1 VNDCSRS
8 ARYLAGV
15 TEATPDEM
23 TIDELARRAGTLTS
37 TVRMYQA
44 RALLQKP
51 ARSGRNAH
59 YGPHHLER
67 LRLIERLQGQGFSLA
82 GIKQLLDAW
91 EAGGSLPD
99 ALGLRAE
106 EQPLVVT
113 PGELAARLP
122 GIELDP
128 ETMRRALAAGL
139 VEVLDDGRLRVP
151 DRRFLTVGPALA
163 EMGVSVDRILDE
175 WIALRELT
183 DTIAARFAA
192 VAEDELLPT
201 VAGKGDAAADAAR
214 DALTQLVPL
223 AHTVVDAAL
232 AASLRDLLARLTA
245 DQPPAGSRSQV
256 QPER

>member
-1 VNDCSRS
+1 MMLVNTRRVNTCNDDVSRCSPS

-15 TEATPDEM
+15 NEAIPGEM
-23 TIDELARRAGTLTS
+23 TIDELARRAATLTS

-44 RALLQKP
+44 RSLLPK
-51 ARSGRNAH
+51 
-59 YGPHHLER
+59 
-67 LRLIERLQGQGFSLA
+67 LRLIERLQRQGFSLA

-99 ALGLRAE
+99 ALGLRGDE
-106 EQPLVVT
+106 HPLVVT
-113 PGELAARLP
+113 PAELAARLP

-128 ETMRRALAAGL
+128 ETMRRAVAAGL

-163 EMGVSVDRILDE
+163 GMGVPVGRILDE

-183 DTIAARFAA
+183 DAIAARFAA
-192 VAEDELLPT
+192 VAEDELLPS
-201 VAGKGDAAADAAR
+201 VAGTGDTAGAVR
-214 DALTQLVPL
+214 EALTRLVPL

-232 AASLRDLLARLTA
+232 AASLRDLVAQLT
-245 DQPPAGSRSQV
+245 DRTPDRSRSQV